1 MQGIAIALAL
11 HVLAIVL
18 WIGGVGFVTLA
29 LFPALRGIPD
39 PRQRLMLFETLEHR
53 FSLVARAS
61 ILLAG
66 ATGLYLL
73 FRLDAWSWFAHA
85 AFWWLDAMVLVWLLF
100 ALMLFV
106 LERLLL
112 HRRFRQWA
120 EASPDTAFAA
130 ALWFHRLMLALS
142 ILTILG
148 AVAGSHGAS
157 LFG

>member
-18 WIGGVGFVTLA
+18 WIGGVAFVTLA
-29 LFPALRGIPD
+29 LFPALRRIPD
-39 PRQRLMLFETLEHR
+39 AGQRLMLFETLEHR
-53 FSLVARAS
+53 FSHVARAS

-73 FRLDAWSWFAHA
+73 FRLDAWSWFAQT

-106 LERLLL
+106 LEPLLL
-112 HRRFRQWA
+112 HRRFHQWA
-120 EASPDTAFAA
+120 ETSPDTAFSA

-148 AVAGSHGAS
+148 AVAGSHGGA